1 MYKKV
6 IGGIAIGAMLI
17 TSYPIWYNIPRNIK
31 GGEYYKMYK
40 KVIGGIAIGAML
52 ITPMS
57 VNANT
62 KLV

>member
-1 MYKKV
+1 
-6 IGGIAIGAMLI
+6 
-17 TSYPIWYNIPRNIK
+17 
-31 GGEYYKMYK
+31 MYK

-62 KLV
+62 KLAILEEEIKVSKFYI